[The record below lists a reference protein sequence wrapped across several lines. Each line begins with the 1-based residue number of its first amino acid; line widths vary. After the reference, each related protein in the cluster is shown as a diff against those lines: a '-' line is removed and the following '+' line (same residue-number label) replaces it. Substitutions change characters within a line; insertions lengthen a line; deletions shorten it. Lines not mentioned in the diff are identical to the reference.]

1 MFHVEFQVPF
11 FFLKEGTQ
19 TWTNVLG
26 KQRPSLF
33 LFLLCS
39 PFHLGMAWL
48 TYNSFCLLWVCLCTW
63 IHYLACEV
71 FIYLAKVL
79 LCWTFW
85 PFPWTI
91 LWQEINV
98 LFKWFISFSINLG
111 NKIKLT
117 FSKNKGAVG
126 CENIYLEIKI
136 CVYLEFSFCWK
147 TNIIDLQK
155 KKRRPLLT
163 HAILDW
169 WCCLGWATSEM
180 AIREQTGWV
189 LFNKIPLKK
198 KKSQNSRNCLWNL
211 WNTVIWVHSLKHK
224 ENGIVPWSRS

>member
-1 MFHVEFQVPF
+1 MCLRISYCSHLFGTSLISIFKEFEHNHVSCWISSSF
-11 FFLKEGTQ
+11 FFFFKEGTQ

-98 LFKWFISFSINLG
+98 LFKWFISFSVNLG

-126 CENIYLEIKI
+126 CEKHLLGNKNLCLLRVQFLLKNKHHRPSEN
-136 CVYLEFSFCWK
+136 EEK
-147 TNIIDLQK
+147 TPADTRYPWLMMLSWLSDFRNGNQG
-155 KKRRPLLT
+155 T
-163 HAILDW
+163 NG
-169 WCCLGWATSEM
+169 LGF
-180 AIREQTGWV
+180 IQ
-189 LFNKIPLKK
+189 
-198 KKSQNSRNCLWNL
+198 
-211 WNTVIWVHSLKHK
+211 
-224 ENGIVPWSRS
+224 